1 MAAAAGSPAGPTQDL
16 RVTLVQGDT
25 AWHDPSANRAKYDAL
40 LAPLRG
46 ATDLVV
52 LPETFTSGFS
62 NDAIHRAETMDG
74 PTVAWIREKAAAL
87 GAVVTGS
94 VQIRDDAA
102 ASDTIARA
110 PGADGP
116 APGVFNR
123 LLWATPAGE
132 LRHYDKRHL
141 FRMAREHERY
151 ASGRERITVDLLGW
165 RVCPL
170 VCYDLR
176 FPVFIRNR
184 FGHEAPG
191 RFDYDLLVFVANWPS
206 ARRYAWSTL
215 LRARAIENLAC
226 VAAVNRVGS
235 DGNGI
240 TYSGDSVA
248 LDELGMPLVEL
259 GDREQVVTATF
270 SAEKLRAHRE
280 RFPAQLDADRFV
292 IE

>member
-1 MAAAAGSPAGPTQDL
+1 MAAAEPTQDL
-16 RVTLVQGDT
+16 RVSLVQGDT
-25 AWHDPSANRAKYDAL
+25 VWHDAAANRAKYGAL
-40 LAPLRG
+40 MAPLAG
-46 ATDLVV
+46 KTDLIL

-62 NDAIHRAETMDG
+62 NEAIHRAEDMDG
-74 PTVAWIREKAAAL
+74 PTVAWIREQAAAL

-94 VQIRDDAA
+94 VQIRDEAA
-102 ASDTIARA
+102 AGGS
-110 PGADGP
+110 GG
-116 APGVFNR
+116 PGVFNR
-123 LLWATPAGE
+123 LLWATAEGD
-132 LRHYDKRHL
+132 LKIYDKRHL
-141 FRMAREHERY
+141 FRMAHEHERY
-151 ASGRERITVDLLGW
+151 AAGRDRITVELKGW

-191 RFDYDLLVFVANWPS
+191 RFDYDLLLFVANWPS

-226 VAAVNRVGS
+226 LAAVNRVGS

-240 TYSGDSVA
+240 GYSGDSVA
-248 LDELGMPLVEL
+248 VDELGMPLVEL
-259 GDREQVVTATF
+259 GEREEVATVTF

-280 RFPAQLDADRFV
+280 RFPAQLDADAFE
-292 IE
+292 IL